1 MSQPDPTAIFAEFDT
16 DGDKQVCALSR
27 ASVVTIQPASQPESI
42 AKDPAAS
49 TLFCTA
55 HCSAT
60 ALTSCF
66 MMVMQID
73 RDELR
78 AGFLKLGE
86 KLSEEDI
93 DAIMELADDD
103 GDDTIDITV
112 LTVLH
117 CTRLLVN
124 ILSMRLE
131 LLSIILS

>member
-1 MSQPDPTAIFAEFDT
+1 MVT
-16 DGDKQVCALSR
+16 SR
-27 ASVVTIQPASQPESI
+27 SVLCHVHSVVAIQTASQPESI

-49 TLFCTA
+49 TLFCAA
-55 HCSAT
+55 HCSVT